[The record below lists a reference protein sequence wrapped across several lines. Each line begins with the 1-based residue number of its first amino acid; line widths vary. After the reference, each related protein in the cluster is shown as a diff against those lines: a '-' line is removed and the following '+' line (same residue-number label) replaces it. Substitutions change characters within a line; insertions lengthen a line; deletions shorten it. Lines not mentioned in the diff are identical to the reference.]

1 MKNVLTILFVFG
13 LVIFAKGALAA
24 AASSTLNWTPPDTRV
39 DGSPFTVKDIKEY
52 RVFYTVDGQP
62 TTDSEFVVVGA
73 DATGEVVVLDLKP
86 RVELYT
92 VSFAVVVVDTQG
104 RESVQSETVSKQFAV
119 DSTTAPS
126 PPTNLQFTVAC
137 GDGCVI
143 EEIVREQ

>member
-1 MKNVLTILFVFG
+1 MKHLLATVFVFS
-13 LVIFAKGALAA
+13 LIMMTQGALAA
-24 AASSTLNWTPPDTRV
+24 TATSTLSWSPPTERV
-39 DGSPFTVKDIKEY
+39 DGSPFSVEDIKEY

>member
-1 MKNVLTILFVFG
+1 
-13 LVIFAKGALAA
+13 
-24 AASSTLNWTPPDTRV
+24 
-39 DGSPFTVKDIKEY
+39 
-52 RVFYTVDGQP
+52 VDGQP

-92 VSFAVVVVDTQG
+92 VSFAVVVVDTEG

-137 GDGCVI
+137 GDGCTI
-143 EEIVREQ
+143 TEKTGE